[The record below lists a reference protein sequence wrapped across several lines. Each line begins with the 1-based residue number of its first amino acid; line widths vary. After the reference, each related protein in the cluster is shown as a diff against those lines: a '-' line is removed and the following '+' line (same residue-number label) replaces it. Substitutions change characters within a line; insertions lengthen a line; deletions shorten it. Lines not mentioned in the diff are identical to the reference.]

1 MEKIINS
8 IKRALSKVLPQ
19 NRELNGDAFQRGR
32 QSLAI
37 EIADIIDPVSYDN
50 LKPNNDVN
58 DGEVLY
64 KQKFISRPM
73 ARDFGFNL
81 KYVLGFQRESDSM
94 ILGSIPWE
102 DAFDG
107 CEFEVSIRK
116 IGRGQMPAVEEK
128 KKLDEE
134 AKPRVRREAK
144 QNNDMFF
151 DFYANYARAA
161 NLNAEQQNA
170 PHHDDYIHVDI

>member
-37 EIADIIDPVSYDN
+37 EIADIIDPVSDEN

-64 KQKFISRPM
+64 KQKFLPRAM
-73 ARDFGFNL
+73 VKDFGFNMR
-81 KYVLGFQRESDSM
+81 YVLGFQRESDSI

-107 CEFEVSIRK
+107 CEFEISIRK
-116 IGRGQMPAVEEK
+116 IGKALMHDAEEK

-134 AKPRVRREAK
+134 AKPRVRRKAK

-161 NLNAEQQNA
+161 NLDAEQQNA
-170 PHHDDYIHVDI
+170 PHDAINVDI

>member
-37 EIADIIDPVSYDN
+37 EIADIIDPVSDEN
-50 LKPNNDVN
+50 LKPINDVN
-58 DGEVLY
+58 DGDVLY
-64 KQKFISRPM
+64 KQKFLARAM
-73 ARDFGFNL
+73 VRDFGFNMR
-81 KYVLGFQRESDSM
+81 YVLGFQGESDSI
-94 ILGSIPWE
+94 ILGSVPWE

-107 CEFEVSIRK
+107 CQYEISVRK
-116 IGRGQMPAVEEK
+116 IGRAQMPNDEEK

-134 AKPRVRREAK
+134 AKPKIRRKAK
-144 QNNDMFF
+144 QHNDMFF
-151 DFYANYARAA
+151 DFYANYAHAA
-161 NLNAEQQNA
+161 NLDAEQQNA
-170 PHHDDYIHVDI
+170 QHAINVDI

>member
-8 IKRALSKVLPQ
+8 IKRALLKVLPQ

-37 EIADIIDPVSYDN
+37 EIADIIDPVSDEN
-50 LKPNNDVN
+50 LKPINDVN
-58 DGEVLY
+58 DGDVLY
-64 KQKFISRPM
+64 KQKFLARSM
-73 ARDFGFNL
+73 VRDFGFNMR
-81 KYVLGFQRESDSM
+81 YVLGFQDESDS
-94 ILGSIPWE
+94 ITLGSVPWE

-107 CEFEVSIRK
+107 CQYEISVRK
-116 IGRGQMPAVEEK
+116 IGRAQMPNDVEEK

-134 AKPRVRREAK
+134 AKPRVRRKAE
-144 QNNDMFF
+144 QNNDIFF
-151 DFYANYARAA
+151 DFYVNYARAA

-170 PHHDDYIHVDI
+170 LHDNINVDI